1 MTYLKSD
8 SDVIFSAIKSAL
20 SLENEKIISLHEPY
34 FKDTNALHYVKD
46 CIDNGWVS
54 SAGSWVN
61 KFEHMICQYTGAK
74 HAVAV
79 TNGTVGL
86 RLEFTLC
93 RRKSWR

>member
-1 MTYLKSD
+1 MTYIESD
-8 SDVIFSAIKSAL
+8 SEMIFSAIKSAL
-20 SLENEKIISLHEPY
+20 SLVTLKKDITLHEPY
-34 FKDTNALHYVKD
+34 LQDTNALLYVKD

-54 SAGSWVN
+54 SAGSWVD

-74 HAVAV
+74 YAVAV

-86 RLEFTLC
+86 RLSLLC